1 MPRKPRFRL
10 VGFPQHIVQRGNDRQ
25 PTFRTENDFRTF
37 KHYLAEASAEHR
49 CAVHAYCLM
58 TNHVHL
64 LATPAWSDA
73 IPKTLHAVSQR
84 YAAYFNRSYERSG
97 TLWDGRYR
105 AALVDSDAY
114 VLTCYRYI
122 ELNPVRAQIVA
133 LPEHYAHSS
142 FRHNALGV
150 IDALISEHSVYT
162 SLSATTVG
170 RRERYG
176 NLISEGLTEAQLTAI
191 RETTSG
197 ESVLGSDAFRRAVA
211 QRVQRS
217 VELRRIGRPRKA

>member
-10 VGFPQHIVQRGNDRQ
+10 AGFPQHIVQRGNDRQ
-25 PTFRTENDFRTF
+25 PTFRTQSDFWMF
-37 KHYLAEASAEHR
+37 KHYLAQASAEHR

-122 ELNPVRAQIVA
+122 ELNPVRAQMVA

-142 FRHNALGV
+142 FCHNALGV
-150 IDALISEHSVYT
+150 TDPLISEHSAYT
-162 SLSATTVG
+162 SLSGTSAG
-170 RRERYG
+170 RRQSYRK
-176 NLISEGLTEAQLTAI
+176 LVSEGLTDAQLTAI
-191 RETTSG
+191 RDTTSG
-197 ESVLGSDAFRRAVA
+197 ESVLGSDAFRRDVA
-211 QRVQRS
+211 RRVQRS
-217 VELRRIGRPRKA
+217 VELRRVGRPRKA